1 MPARICLFAIML
13 LLAACA
19 GQPADSESMRV
30 VATTSIVGDI
40 VAEVGGDRINL
51 IVLMDDGADPHTYQL
66 TAREAAMISEADVVF
81 VNGLGLEESLLDSL
95 EKLAPQK
102 SIFSVS
108 EGIEPR
114 QLGENKIDPHA
125 WFDPS
130 NVKRWV
136 ENVER
141 ALSEIDPAGTPQ
153 YRQNAIGYGAELEA
167 LDRWIEEQIAI
178 IPTDRRK
185 LVADHDALGY
195 FADRYGFEVIGAVIP
210 GFSTAAEPS
219 PQQLANLETA
229 IMELDIRAIFV
240 GMTVNPTLAKQVAQD
255 LGILLV
261 PLNTGSLS
269 GSANSYLEFIRQNVR
284 AIVDALQ

>member
-1 MPARICLFAIML
+1 MPTRIYFSAIML
-13 LLAACA
+13 FLAACA

-40 VAEVGGDRINL
+40 VLEVGGDRIDL
-51 IVLMDDGADPHTYQL
+51 TVLMDDGADPHTYQL
-66 TAREAAMISEADVVF
+66 TAREAAMISTADVVF

-95 EKLAPQK
+95 EKLAPQT
-102 SIFSVS
+102 SIVSVS

-114 QLGENKIDPHA
+114 QLGENKIDPHV
-125 WFDPS
+125 WLDPS
-130 NVKRWV
+130 NVMRWV

-141 ALSEIDPAGTPQ
+141 ALSEIDAAGTPQ
-153 YRQNAIGYGAELEA
+153 YRHNAIGYGTELEA
-167 LDRWIEEQIAI
+167 LDRWMEEQIAK
-178 IPTDRRK
+178 IPIGQRK

-210 GFSTAAEPS
+210 SFSTAAEPS

-229 IMELDIRAIFV
+229 ITELDVRAIFV
-240 GMTVNPTLAKQVAQD
+240 GMTVNPTLAEQVAQD

-269 GSANSYLEFIRQNVR
+269 GPANSYLEFMRQNVR